1 MLGYNEPGWSGKMPL
16 ETRKKIAS
24 LTSNI
29 LNPFVV
35 GLITILFLS
44 FESTSSTVG
53 ALKWSLIL
61 VAIGMLPVFLVML
74 YLARKGKLDSIFTSV
89 RQQRTG
95 VYLLATLCA
104 VVGGVIITCL
114 EAPLVLRATFVAGF
128 AAVIVFMVINLWWK
142 ISLHIAFI
150 AASATV
156 LIILYGYLGAI
167 SLVFLPLMGWA
178 RVESGQHTPAQVAAG
193 AFLAVVITVVVFC
206 IFELI

>member
-1 MLGYNEPGWSGKMPL
+1 MPL
-16 ETRKKIAS
+16 ETRKKIAN
-24 LTSNI
+24 LLSNI

-44 FESTSSTVG
+44 FESTSSTAD

-61 VAIGMLPVFLVML
+61 TAVGILPVFLAML

-95 VYLLATLCA
+95 VYLLAAVCA
-104 VVGGVIITCL
+104 VTGGVIIAFL
-114 EAPLVLRATFVAGF
+114 EAPPELRATFVAGF
-128 AAVIVFMVINLWWK
+128 SAVIVFMVINFWWK

-150 AASATV
+150 TASATV
-156 LIILYGYLGAI
+156 LIILYGYIGAI
-167 SLVFLPLMGWA
+167 SVVILPMMAWA

-193 AFLAVVITVVVFC
+193 AFLAMVITVVVFY
-206 IFELI
+206 IFGLI